1 MVRFFRHNKSSY
13 AKFCESA
20 TIRGM
25 VMIEN
30 RVVVETRLTDKVT
43 SLSNFVANIV
53 VVAADGAEVAI
64 TEATSILPLIPHKY
78 IKIRDNA
85 GIISNLNPMDR

>member
-1 MVRFFRHNKSSY
+1 
-13 AKFCESA
+13 
-20 TIRGM
+20 
-25 VMIEN
+25 MIEN
-30 RVVVETRLTDKVT
+30 SVVVETRLTDNVT

-78 IKIRDNA
+78 IKNRDNA
-85 GIISNLNPMDR
+85 GIISSLNPMDR